1 MIANCPRGSGSSR
14 NPQGSG
20 RGGSN
25 VLPRTQ
31 NRGRGRSGSQGR
43 GSVSETIN
51 CLATTAPALAYAMR
65 AREDPDIPGVIAGT
79 FTLFDIDLYALIDP
93 SSTHSYIC
101 MEQMVI
107 NYLQLSC

>member
-25 VLPRTQ
+25 VLLQTQ
-31 NRGRGRSGSQGR
+31 NKGKGRSGSQGR
-43 GSVSETIN
+43 GSASETIN
-51 CLATTAPALAYAMR
+51 RPATTAPAQAYAMR

-79 FTLFDIDLYALIDP
+79 FSLLIL
-93 SSTHSYIC
+93 TC
-101 MEQMVI
+101 MLELI
-107 NYLQLSC
+107 LAIRIHIYSWNK